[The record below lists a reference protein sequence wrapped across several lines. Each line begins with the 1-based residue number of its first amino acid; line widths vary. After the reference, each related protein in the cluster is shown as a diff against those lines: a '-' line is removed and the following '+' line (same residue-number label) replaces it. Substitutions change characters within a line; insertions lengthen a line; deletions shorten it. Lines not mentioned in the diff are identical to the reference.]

1 MRFSE
6 KYKVLDLISYTFNNI
21 LYSILNKSNN
31 NNSSDEKE
39 NSGIK
44 NIVFNMP
51 FSLSIGGGMNLLNLG
66 LGPPVPSPYLSK
78 VDSSVYTLVLDL
90 DETLIH
96 YFYTPSGGSFLIR
109 PYCIQFLE
117 EMSKIF
123 EVIIF
128 TAAMKD
134 VRIFCNYFSMRI
146 ILLIFWIQQINWF
159 NIDYIDNILQ

>member
-6 KYKVLDLISYTFNNI
+6 KYNVLDLISYTFNNI
-21 LYSILNKSNN
+21 LYSILNKTNN
-31 NNSSDEKE
+31 NNSSEEKE

-134 VRIFCNYFSMRI
+134 VSILNDFSMQI
-146 ILLIFWIQQINWF
+146 ILLILLIRAIN
-159 NIDYIDNILQ
+159 